1 MSLNYKEIELILSE
15 SELEGAK
22 IQKVVQ
28 SSFHSVT
35 WELYDRKRGRFSF
48 FTEIGTPQSRLHIL
62 SPGAKT
68 AKTKKAIVQLTADSK
83 DIEIFS
89 GL

>member
-1 MSLNYKEIELILSE
+1 MSLNYKEIELILAE

-28 SSFHSVT
+28 SSFHSIT

-48 FTEIGTPQSRLHIL
+48 FTDKS
-62 SPGAKT
+62 
-68 AKTKKAIVQLTADSK
+68 
-83 DIEIFS
+83 
-89 GL
+89 